1 MKDALR
7 RLGIVGPRHYLHLLE
22 RLRKTEERAEKLAQ
36 DASDAQKALR
46 DAKEESERHAHRV
59 EKLKADI
66 DRLKADFERK
76 YDEDRRGLAQM
87 DQKRATAVDGFA
99 DRLASAER
107 ELADARDVLM
117 AIDVKLAILEGAANV
132 LDARTR
138 TGSDAEAGGA
148 AV

>member
-1 MKDALR
+1 MKEALR
-7 RLGIVGPRHYLHLLE
+7 RLGLVGPRHYTHLLE
-22 RLRKTEERAEKLAQ
+22 RLRKAEARAEKLAQ
-36 DASDAQKALR
+36 DAGDAQKALR
-46 DAKEESERHAHRV
+46 DAKEESARHAHRV

-87 DQKRATAVDGFA
+87 EQKRVGTVDGFA

-107 ELADARDVLM
+107 ELSDARDVLM

-138 TGSDAEAGGA
+138 AASGAAAGG
-148 AV
+148 VGV

>member
-1 MKDALR
+1 MKETLR
-7 RLGIVGPRHYLHLLE
+7 RLGIVGPRHYTHLLE
-22 RLRKTEERAEKLAQ
+22 RVRKAEARAEKLAH
-36 DASDAQKALR
+36 DAGDAQKALL
-46 DAKEESERHAHRV
+46 DAKEESARHAHRV

-76 YDEDRRGLAQM
+76 YEEDRRGLAQM
-87 DQKRATAVDGFA
+87 EQKRSTAVDGFA

-107 ELADARDVLM
+107 ELTGARDALM

-138 TGSDAEAGGA
+138 VAAGAPAGGA